1 MPENSSKKLFQLSV
15 NRVFVPVNLQFV
27 PVNLVFVPVNL
38 QAVPVNFHLLI
49 LRHFSLSGKI
59 HDVRTT

>member
-1 MPENSSKKLFQLSV
+1 MPENNSRNFCQLSV

-27 PVNLVFVPVNL
+27 LVNLVFVPVNL

-49 LRHFSLSGKI
+49 LREFSVSGKI
-59 HDVRTT
+59 HDVRTN